1 MYVYKAGEDGMYLKA
16 MNILLHP
23 CTVNK
28 IDLALVYTQEE
39 LFIQWGLDFLVNVPW
54 TACRLAYVKLNLH
67 YFPGTSW
74 EAEESLRYT

>member
-39 LFIQWGLDFLVNVPW
+39 LFIQ
-54 TACRLAYVKLNLH
+54 
-67 YFPGTSW
+67 
-74 EAEESLRYT
+74 